1 MLAHDWKVKSAQY
14 APDSRMFALS
24 QKIVQLVEEMY
35 KVGAAS
41 VIPWMNPETRLKEKK
56 KEARFLLLKRV
67 QRKKAAIEGMFLLIS
82 NGLSVG
88 VRVCRPTS
96 DVKDEFVRFS
106 IYPRDG
112 SHCSSG
118 LSTIRAHIPLARNEV
133 LEVYIWVEHRGS
145 EVGR

>member
-1 MLAHDWKVKSAQY
+1 MYV
-14 APDSRMFALS
+14 LS

-82 NGLSVG
+82 NGSSVG
-88 VRVCRPTS
+88 ARIRRSTS
-96 DVKDEFVRFS
+96 DVKDELVHFS
-106 IYPRDG
+106 IYYD
-112 SHCSSG
+112 CSTE
-118 LSTIRAHIPLARNEV
+118 LSTLRTYTDFR
-133 LEVYIWVEHRGS
+133 VYLWIEH
-145 EVGR
+145 